1 MSWMKKSRWIFLLLP
16 LLVVSCA
23 DNDNYTPKP
32 RGYFRIDLPERDYE
46 QLETDCPYSFEI
58 NTSAEFNQQPNCWG
72 TLSYPG
78 LDAQVQ
84 LTYKDVK
91 ENKLEDLL
99 QEGSKLAYKHVVKA
113 DGIRERL
120 FTDAQSDVHGILYQ
134 IQGEAATSTQFY
146 MTDSTDHY
154 LRGVLYF
161 YAEPNV
167 DSLKPAN
174 EFMYGEIIHLIE
186 TLEWQ
191 NSSP

>member
-1 MSWMKKSRWIFLLLP
+1 MKKSRLILLLLP
-16 LLVVSCA
+16 LLVVACS
-23 DNDNYTPKP
+23 DNDSYTPKP
-32 RGYFRIDLPERDYE
+32 RGYFRIDLPEREYE

-58 NTSAEFNQQPNCWG
+58 NTSAEFNQQQNCWA

-113 DGIRERL
+113 DGIREKL
-120 FTDAQSDVHGILYQ
+120 FTDTLSDVHGILYQ

-146 MTDSTDHY
+146 MTDSTEHY